1 MSIMPAR
8 VGCTKN
14 WKMISWESSQQT
26 VLKQLLVFYL
36 YEFKI
41 GSFEISD
48 FYIASQMLSFSV
60 LKEVNIK

>member
-1 MSIMPAR
+1 
-8 VGCTKN
+8 
-14 WKMISWESSQQT
+14 MISWESSQQT